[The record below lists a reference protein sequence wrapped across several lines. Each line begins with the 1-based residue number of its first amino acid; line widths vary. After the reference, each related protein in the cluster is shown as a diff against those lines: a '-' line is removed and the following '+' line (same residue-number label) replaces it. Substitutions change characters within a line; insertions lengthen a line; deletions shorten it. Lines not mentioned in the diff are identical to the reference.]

1 MFQVTEEELKKRL
14 TFANPWWETGKIPDR
29 FAKMPRRAFFDA
41 FYDLLTARGVNRAV
55 VLMGPRRVGKTV
67 MLTQAVQELLDN
79 GLQAEQII
87 YISVDTPTFTGL
99 SLERLLDLFL
109 DMHGHGRE
117 DPLFILYDE
126 IQYHADWERH
136 LKSLVDSYPDY
147 RFVASGSAA
156 AALKMKSQES
166 GAGRFTDFLLPPLL
180 FSEFLAMTGK
190 QDWLQPSDKWNAL
203 EDKIS
208 EINAA
213 FIDYLN
219 YGGFPEAVAEPAVKE
234 RIDRYVA
241 DDIVDKVLLRDI
253 PSLYGISDSHELKRF
268 FTVLAYNTGNEISLQ
283 ELSKASGVAK
293 NTLRKF
299 LDYLEAAFLIIRVP
313 RIDENARRFKR
324 ATHFKVYLTNPSM
337 RAALFGPIG
346 ADDDAMGRLAETAYV
361 AHYVVGDPPDTLFYA
376 RWKDGEVDFVQIS
389 MPDQGIVRA
398 TEVKWSDRSRTR
410 IHEELWALLT
420 FCKKNGLSAT
430 FMLTKEFSDEVFIDD
445 IRVRFRPVSL
455 SCLLEGRSITR
466 FLNLARDY
474 HEGESLQTL

>member
-1 MFQVTEEELKKRL
+1 MFQVTEEEIKKRL
-14 TFANPWWETGKIPDR
+14 AFANPWWESGGVPRR
-29 FAKMPRRAFFDA
+29 FAEMPRRAFFSA
-41 FYDLLTARGVNRAV
+41 FFKLLTAEGVNRAV

-67 MLTQAVQELLDN
+67 MLTQAVQELQMQGVD
-79 GLQAEQII
+79 ARQIL
-87 YISVDTPTFTGL
+87 YVSVDTPTFTGL
-99 SLERLLDLFL
+99 SLQKLLDLFL
-109 DMHGHGRE
+109 DIHGHGRE
-117 DPLFILYDE
+117 DPLCILYDE

-180 FSEFLAMTGK
+180 FSEFLTWIGK
-190 QDWLQPSDKWNAL
+190 EIWLPPSPTWN
-203 EDKIS
+203 ETHNEIS

-219 YGGFPEAVAEPAVKE
+219 YGGFPEAVIEQAVRR

-253 PSLYGISDSHELKRF
+253 PSLYGISDAHELKRF

-283 ELSKASGVAK
+283 GLSKASGVAK

-324 ATHFKVYLTNPSM
+324 ATHFKVYLANPSM

-346 ADDDAMGRLAETAYV
+346 ANDEAMGRLAETAYV
-361 AHYVVGDPPDTLFYA
+361 AHHVVGDLPDTLSYA
-376 RWKDGEVDFVQIS
+376 RWKGGEVDFVQFHPPNQS
-389 MPDQGIVRA
+389 VLRA
-398 TEVKWSDRSRTR
+398 TEIKWSDRPQYRTR
-410 IHEELWALLT
+410 EELSALLT
-420 FCKKNGLSAT
+420 FCQRNKLDET
-430 FMLTKEFSDEVFIDD
+430 FVLTKGFHDERVIDD
-445 IRVRFRPVSL
+445 ICVLFRPL
-455 SCLLEGRSITR
+455 SQSCILKGRSVTG
-466 FLNLARDY
+466 FLNLTREFAEDMY
-474 HEGESLQTL
+474 FQAL